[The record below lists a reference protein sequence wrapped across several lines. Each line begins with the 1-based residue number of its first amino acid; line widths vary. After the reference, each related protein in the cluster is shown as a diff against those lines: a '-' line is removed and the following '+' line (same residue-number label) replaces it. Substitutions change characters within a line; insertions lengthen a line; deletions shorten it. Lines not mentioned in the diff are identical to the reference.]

1 MPLTIPSFLHD
12 KETWDYYGS
21 DGHRTAKDN
30 INNIFSG
37 LNTAPQ
43 LIAYTGNS
51 NTSID
56 NAHVHLLLNMLH
68 YDTENCPR
76 IQIGYVRK
84 VLQRVDDANHYA
96 NNGWMSHTHGPTIE
110 IIHVSGGSANMNE
123 MTREHELKAVSV
135 ALQRSTQ
142 HKIRVIQK
150 EPDRVTILTNVY
162 NWELYYKILSLIPK
176 VFEQYYPNTSTE
188 LKVMLKALREDNHE
202 EFCRAWNVWE
212 ARTNIVE
219 GRKIK
224 QLQRLFAQEQQKHIN
239 NLKNSI
245 AAAESQ
251 IANWEES
258 IRQYL
263 QQREQYLMTLYGFE
277 NQTVNSDK
285 IQELVDYLDSNKSII
300 DYSTN
305 GESLFVT
312 SRAPIK
318 YIDLDA
324 LESIFL
330 SKRTDPHI
338 PDRERNLYNLYDE
351 AFVKGHYEIWTAA
364 KNQFHIP
371 KRDVFSE
378 TGFDARPL
386 YKHPHLGGF
395 NCWGN
400 NKSHIQRALR
410 DMDLI
415 GAVEQAN
422 AAVMN
427 LNVVD
432 ATVMGRFAMYIVQDD
447 GPLRESIYH
456 PDTDTWIAF
465 RDFPEH
471 HRKHYVEKESEE
483 ADAATNDNPGTE
495 GSDPEGLSAVP
506 ADDIPFER

>member
-1 MPLTIPSFLHD
+1 MSLRIPQFLKD
-12 KETWDYYGS
+12 KETWDYYGPNNE
-21 DGHRTAKDN
+21 HRSTIDA
-30 INNIFSG
+30 INTIFSG
-37 LNTAPQ
+37 LDTTPQ
-43 LIAYTGNS
+43 IDNYTGNS
-51 NTSID
+51 QATTY
-56 NAHVHLLLNMLH
+56 NAHTHLVMNMLH

-76 IQIGYVRK
+76 LRIVYARK
-84 VLQRVDDANHYA
+84 VLQRVEDANRIA
-96 NNGWMSHTHGPTIE
+96 DEGFRRTNGPVLE
-110 IIHVSGGSANMNE
+110 IVHISGGSANMNE
-123 MTREHELKAVSV
+123 MTREHELKAVSI
-135 ALQRSTQ
+135 ALQRSSQ

-150 EPDRVTILTNVY
+150 EPNRVTILTNVY

-202 EFCRAWNVWE
+202 EFCRAWNAWE

-219 GRKIK
+219 SRKIK

-251 IANWEES
+251 IASWEEN

-277 NQTVNSDK
+277 NQEVSSEK
-285 IQELVDYLDSNKSII
+285 IQELIDYLDTNKSII

-305 GESLFVT
+305 GESLYVT

-324 LESIFL
+324 LEAIFL
-330 SKRTDPHI
+330 SKRTNPLL
-338 PDRERNLYNLYDE
+338 PERARNLYNLYEE

-410 DMDLI
+410 DMNLI

-495 GSDPEGLSAVP
+495 GTDPEGLSDVP

>member
-1 MPLTIPSFLHD
+1 MAIRQFPPILQERESW
-12 KETWDYYGS
+12 ES
-21 DGHRTAKDN
+21 
-30 INNIFSG
+30 
-37 LNTAPQ
+37 
-43 LIAYTGNS
+43 YTGTTYGAFFDEIRTHFEEIQSISTYAHTRSTNTTVS
-51 NTSID
+51 NPYTQIMMHVLCYE
-56 NAHVHLLLNMLH
+56 NAAQTAEPHPEIHFYQNFLRAPEDVAYVYTNNARTNGPPRLN
-68 YDTENCPR
+68 
-76 IQIGYVRK
+76 
-84 VLQRVDDANHYA
+84 
-96 NNGWMSHTHGPTIE
+96 
-110 IIHVSGGSANMNE
+110 IHHITAGSAYMNNHNYPDE
-123 MTREHELKAVSV
+123 MKAVSL
-135 ALQRSTQ
+135 ALQRSSQ
-142 HKIRVIQK
+142 HKIRVLKIDNRI
-150 EPDRVTILTNVY
+150 EVLTNVY

-212 ARTNIVE
+212 ARTNIIE
-219 GRKIK
+219 SRKIK

-245 AAAESQ
+245 AATESQ
-251 IANWEES
+251 ITSWEES

-277 NQTVNSDK
+277 TQEVNSEK
-285 IQELVDYLDSNKSII
+285 IQELIDYLDSNKSVV
-300 DYSTN
+300 DHATN

-318 YIDLDA
+318 YVDLDA
-324 LESIFL
+324 LNAIFL
-330 SKRTDPHI
+330 SKRQSPTI
-338 PDRERNLYNLYDE
+338 PEREKNLYNLYEE
-351 AFVKGHYEIWTAA
+351 AFVKGHYEVWTAA

-378 TGFDARPL
+378 TSFDSRPL

-432 ATVMGRFAMYIVQDD
+432 ATVMGRFAQYITQDD
-447 GPLRESIYH
+447 GALRESIYH

-495 GSDPEGLSAVP
+495 GSNPEGLSTVP
-506 ADDIPFER
+506 TERVPF

>member
-96 NNGWMSHTHGPTIE
+96 NNGWMSRTHGPTIE

-410 DMDLI
+410 DMNLI